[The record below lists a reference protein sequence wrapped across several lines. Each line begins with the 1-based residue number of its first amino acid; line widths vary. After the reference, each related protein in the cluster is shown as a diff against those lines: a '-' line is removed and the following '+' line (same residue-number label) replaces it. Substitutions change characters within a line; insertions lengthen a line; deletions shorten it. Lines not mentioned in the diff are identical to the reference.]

1 MLGLVAAADARLC
14 GMKDQDVF
22 PKGYNTAR
30 IFGGP
35 KGLGMYVCGLTAEL
49 LY

>member
-1 MLGLVAAADARLC
+1 MVAPPVAAADTL
-14 GMKDQDVF
+14 MLDQDVF

-35 KGLGMYVCGLTAEL
+35 KGLLMYVCGLTAEL
-49 LY
+49 FY